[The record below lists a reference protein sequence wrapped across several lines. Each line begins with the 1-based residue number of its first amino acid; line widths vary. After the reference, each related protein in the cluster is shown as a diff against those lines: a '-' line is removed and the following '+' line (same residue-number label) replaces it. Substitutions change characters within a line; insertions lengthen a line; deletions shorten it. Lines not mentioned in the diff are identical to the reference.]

1 MLMKPQTMVQLP
13 WHFPLRSRMNS
24 GMRACM
30 NWVTLSEYDTVL
42 DLSCGEG
49 ELLEKLLESLPLTVC
64 GLSETM
70 EQARSA
76 RERLDGADI
85 MSGSKLDIPWRNNH
99 FDAVLMTDVV
109 FDTRFEKVMA
119 EVCRVLRPGG
129 QLVMTI
135 PLLRGN
141 YYSVLSNHEAMNIM
155 ENSGFQEVSYRID
168 FPSGVFIAWKA
179 GVRTENQ
186 WNQAII

>member
-1 MLMKPQTMVQLP
+1 MLTKPQTMVQLP
-13 WHFPLRSRMNS
+13 WRFPLRSRMNS

-49 ELLEKLLESLPLTVC
+49 ELLEKLLENLPLTVC

-70 EQARSA
+70 EQARLA
-76 RERLDGADI
+76 RERLDGADV

-99 FDAVLMTDVV
+99 FDAVLMPDAVL
-109 FDTRFEKVMA
+109 DSRFEKVMA

-129 QLVMTI
+129 QLVLTI
-135 PLLRGN
+135 PLLRSN
-141 YYSVLSNHEAMNIM
+141 YDNVLSNQEAMKVM
-155 ENSGFQEVSYRID
+155 EKRGFQEVSYRID
-168 FPSGVFIAWKA
+168 FPSGVLIGWKA
-179 GVRTENQ
+179 GAQAENR
-186 WNQAII
+186 WASAIG